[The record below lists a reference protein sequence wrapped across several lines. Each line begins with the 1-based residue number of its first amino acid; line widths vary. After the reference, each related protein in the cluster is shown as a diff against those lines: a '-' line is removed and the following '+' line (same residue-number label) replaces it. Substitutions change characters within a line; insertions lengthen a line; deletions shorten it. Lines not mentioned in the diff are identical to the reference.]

1 MHRGFITRSR
11 GVPMGSVMTAERR
24 MRLWSLVVDNA
35 HGQPVTVE
43 HVGAV
48 AISASDVDSAA
59 VSVTVSATP
68 RETIYAS
75 DRVAS
80 DLEEL
85 TLTLGEGPCLDA
97 FTGGPALVAD
107 LTAPDCLARWPMFAP
122 AAAQAGARAVFAL
135 PLQVGAIR
143 VGVLGLYR
151 AQPGGLDREQ
161 LADALVLA
169 DTACA
174 LLLDAAHLDGARPDG
189 SWPEQAA
196 PQHPEVHQATGMI
209 IVQLGVTA
217 AVALIRLRAYA
228 YAQDRRLRDV
238 AADVV
243 ARRLRFHP
251 DTDIATHTDGQDRG
265 GG

>member
-1 MHRGFITRSR
+1 MN
-11 GVPMGSVMTAERR
+11 ADRR
-24 MRLWSLVVDNA
+24 IRLWSLVVEHA

-43 HVGAV
+43 HVCAA
-48 AISASDVDSAA
+48 AISASGVDSAA
-59 VSVTVSATP
+59 VSLMLSATP

-85 TLTLGEGPCLDA
+85 TLTLGEGPCIDA
-97 FTGGPALVAD
+97 FTGSPALVAD
-107 LTAPDCLARWPMFAP
+107 VMATDYLARWPVFAP
-122 AAAQAGARAVFAL
+122 AAAQAGVRAVFAL
-135 PLQVGAIR
+135 PVQLGAIR
-143 VGVLGLYR
+143 LGVLGLYR
-151 AQPGGLDREQ
+151 AQPGDLDREQ

-174 LLLDAAHLDGARPDG
+174 LLLDGAPRDG
-189 SWPEQAA
+189 SRPNGHWPEQAG

-251 DTDIATHTDGQDRG
+251 DPDTHDDRQSRG